1 MKYLFVKVFL
11 QIFIIHIFFV
21 FIFSFKGEPTRMVA
35 DMLQMSIYGSTGTEA
50 LKNEINKIFEKLF
63 EENSL
68 LPGECSSIIR
78 QALLEL
84 EDMYEYTGTEE

>member
-1 MKYLFVKVFL
+1 
-11 QIFIIHIFFV
+11 
-21 FIFSFKGEPTRMVA
+21 MVS
-35 DMLQMSIYGSTGTEA
+35 DMLQMSRYGTTGAEA

-68 LPGECSSIIR
+68 FPGECSLIIR

-84 EDMYEYTGTEE
+84 EDMYEYIGTEE